1 MIEVNNLHKTFGSAQ
16 KNIFT
21 GFGNNKKQNSVIAL
35 DGLSFSAKDGEITGI
50 LGPNGAGKTT
60 CLRTL
65 YGLLKADKGN
75 ATIDGIDVVND
86 PLGARS
92 RLGIF
97 PDKFGLYERLTAYEQ
112 IDYFASIHGLQG
124 EAKHQAIETIIQDLE
139 MTELAHRKTLGFSQG
154 QRMKVTLAQALV
166 HQPKNFVL
174 DEPTRGLDVM
184 STRVLRNYL
193 ARFKEKGHCILFSS
207 HVMQE
212 VAALCDR
219 VVIVANGKLAAQ
231 GTPAELCELAGESQL
246 EEAFVKI
253 IGSDEG
259 VAA

>member
-1 MIEVNNLHKTFGSAQ
+1 MIEVNNLHKSFLRD
-16 KNIFT
+16 
-21 GFGNNKKQNSVIAL
+21 KKTQVKAL
-35 DGLSFSAKDGEITGI
+35 NGLSFKANDGEITGI

-65 YGLLKADKGN
+65 YGLLKADEGS
-75 ATIDGIDVVND
+75 AIIDGIKVTEH
-86 PLGARS
+86 PLEARAK
-92 RLGIF
+92 LGIF

-124 EAKHQAIETIIQDLE
+124 AAKHQAIESIIEDLE
-139 MTELAHRKTLGFSQG
+139 MTELAHRKTQGFSQG

-166 HQPKNFVL
+166 HKPQNFVL

-184 STRVLRNYL
+184 STRVLRNFL
-193 ARFKEKGHCILFSS
+193 AKYKEKGHCILFSS

-219 VVIVANGKLAAQ
+219 VVIVANGKIAAE
-231 GTPAELCELAGESQL
+231 GTPQELCDLAGEPLL
-246 EEAFVKI
+246 EDAFVKL

>member
-1 MIEVNNLHKTFGSAQ
+1 MVVIKGYIMIEVNNLHKKFKDVT
-16 KNIFT
+16 
-21 GFGNNKKQNSVIAL
+21 AL
-35 DGLSFSAKDGEITGI
+35 EGLSFSAKDGEITGI

-65 YGLLKADKGN
+65 YGLLKADQGS
-75 ATIDGIDVVND
+75 ATIDGINVSEQ
-86 PLGARS
+86 PLIARGN
-92 RLGIF
+92 LGIF

-112 IDYFASIHGLQG
+112 IDYFASIHGLTG
-124 EAKHQAIETIIQDLE
+124 AKKKQAIEEVLQELE
-139 MTELAHRKTLGFSQG
+139 MEDLAHRKTVGFSQG

-166 HQPKNFVL
+166 HKPKNFVL

-184 STRVLRNYL
+184 STRILRNYL
-193 ARFKEKGHCILFSS
+193 SKYKAKGHCILFSS

-219 VVIVANGKLAAQ
+219 VIVVANGKLAAQ
-231 GTPAELCELAGESQL
+231 GTPQELCDLAGEAQL
-246 EEAFVKI
+246 EDAFVKI

>member
-1 MIEVNNLHKTFGSAQ
+1 MIEVTNLHKSF
-16 KNIFT
+16 K
-21 GFGNNKKQNSVIAL
+21 SVKAL
-35 DGLSFSAKDGEITGI
+35 DGLSFTAHDGEITGI

-65 YGLLKADKGN
+65 YGLLKADEGTAK
-75 ATIDGIDVVND
+75 IDGITVKEQ
-86 PLGARS
+86 PLEARA

-112 IDYFASIHGLQG
+112 IDYFASIHGLAG
-124 EAKHQAIETIIQDLE
+124 AEKKQAIEQIIADLNME
-139 MTELAHRKTLGFSQG
+139 DLAHRKTAGFSQG

-184 STRVLRNYL
+184 STRILRNYL
-193 ARFKEKGHCILFSS
+193 NAFKEKGHCIVFSS

-219 VVIVANGKLAAQ
+219 VIIVANGKVAAQ
-231 GTPAELCELAGESQL
+231 GTPQELCDLAGESLL
-246 EEAFVKI
+246 EEAFVKL

>member
-1 MIEVNNLHKTFGSAQ
+1 MIEVNNLHKSFKS
-16 KNIFT
+16 
-21 GFGNNKKQNSVIAL
+21 KKETVKAL
-35 DGLSFSAKDGEITGI
+35 DGLSFQAKDGEITGI

-65 YGLLKADKGN
+65 YGLLSADEGF
-75 ATIDGIDVVND
+75 ATIDGIKVTEN
-86 PLGARS
+86 PLAARAK
-92 RLGIF
+92 LGIF

-112 IDYFASIHGLQG
+112 IDYFASLHGLTG
-124 EAKHQAIETIIQDLE
+124 KAKKQAIETVIADLE
-139 MTELAHRKTLGFSQG
+139 MQELAHRRTAGFSQG

-166 HQPKNFVL
+166 HQPQNFVL

-193 ARFKEKGHCILFSS
+193 AKFKEKGHCILFSS

-219 VVIVANGKLAAQ
+219 VIIVANGKLAAQ
-231 GTPAELCELAGESQL
+231 GTPQELCDLAGESHL
-246 EEAFVKI
+246 EEAFVKL

>member
-1 MIEVNNLHKTFGSAQ
+1 MIEVNNLHKSFKS
-16 KNIFT
+16 
-21 GFGNNKKQNSVIAL
+21 KKETVKAL
-35 DGLSFSAKDGEITGI
+35 DGLSFQANDGEITGI

-65 YGLLKADKGN
+65 YGLLSADEGF
-75 ATIDGIDVVND
+75 ATIDGIQVTEN
-86 PLGARS
+86 PLEARS
-92 RLGIF
+92 KLGIF

-112 IDYFASIHGLQG
+112 IDYFASLHGLSG
-124 EAKHQAIETIIQDLE
+124 KAKKQAIETVIADLD
-139 MTELAHRKTLGFSQG
+139 MQELAHRKSAGFSQG

-193 ARFKEKGHCILFSS
+193 AKFKEKGHCILFSS

-219 VVIVANGKLAAQ
+219 VIIVANGKLAAQ
-231 GTPAELCELAGESQL
+231 GTPQELCDLAGESQL
-246 EEAFVKI
+246 EEAFVKL

>member
-1 MIEVNNLHKTFGSAQ
+1 MIQVNNLRKTFGSDKKSFFNRLGNVQ
-16 KNIFT
+16 K
-21 GFGNNKKQNSVIAL
+21 QSAVVAL
-35 DGLSFSAKDGEITGI
+35 DGLSFTANDGEITGI

-65 YGLLKADKGN
+65 YGLLKADEGN
-75 ATIDGIDVVND
+75 AIIDGIDVIKN
-86 PLGARS
+86 PLDARA

-124 EAKHQAIETIIQDLE
+124 SAKHQVIEAVINDLD
-139 MTELAHRKTLGFSQG
+139 MTELAHRKTAGFSQG

-219 VVIVANGKLAAQ
+219 VIIVANGKLAAE
-231 GTPAELCELAGESQL
+231 GTPNELCELAGETQL

>member
-1 MIEVNNLHKTFGSAQ
+1 MIQVNNLRKTFGTS
-16 KNIFT
+16 KKSLFS
-21 GFGNNKKQNSVIAL
+21 GFNKAKDQSKVIAL
-35 DGLSFSAKDGEITGI
+35 DGLSFTANDGEITGI

-65 YGLLKADKGN
+65 YGLLKADEGS
-75 ATIDGIDVVND
+75 ALIDGINVVEN
-86 PLGARS
+86 PLAARA

-124 EAKHQAIETIIQDLE
+124 DFKHQAIEAIINDLD
-139 MTELAHRKTLGFSQG
+139 MKELAHRKTLGFSQG

-219 VVIVANGKLAAQ
+219 VIIVANGKLAAE
-231 GTPAELCELAGESQL
+231 GTPSELCELAGETQL

>member
-1 MIEVNNLHKTFGSAQ
+1 MIEVNNLHKSFAVNGKG
-16 KNIFT
+16 KN
-21 GFGNNKKQNSVIAL
+21 GKRKKDNHNTVKAL
-35 DGLSFSAKDGEITGI
+35 DGLSFTANDGEITGI

-65 YGLLKADKGN
+65 YGLLSADEGY
-75 ATIDGIDVVND
+75 ATIDGISVTEN
-86 PLGARS
+86 PLLARS
-92 RLGIF
+92 KLGIF

-112 IDYFASIHGLQG
+112 IDYFASLHGLSG
-124 EAKHQAIETIIQDLE
+124 HIKKDAIEQVIEDLD
-139 MTELAHRKTLGFSQG
+139 MSELAHRKTVGFSQG
-154 QRMKVTLAQALV
+154 QRMKVTLAQSLV
-166 HQPKNFVL
+166 HQPQNFVL

-184 STRVLRNYL
+184 STRVLRNHL
-193 ARFKEKGHCILFSS
+193 AKFKAKGHCILFSS

-219 VVIVANGKLAAQ
+219 VIIVANGKLAAQ
-231 GTPAELCELAGESQL
+231 GTPQELCDLAGETLL
-246 EEAFVKI
+246 EEAFVKL

>member
-1 MIEVNNLHKTFGSAQ
+1 MIEVNNLHKSFKS
-16 KNIFT
+16 
-21 GFGNNKKQNSVIAL
+21 KKDTVKAL
-35 DGLSFSAKDGEITGI
+35 DGLSFQAKDGEITGI

-65 YGLLKADKGN
+65 YGLLSADEGF
-75 ATIDGIDVVND
+75 ATIDGIHVTED
-86 PLGARS
+86 PIAARA

-112 IDYFASIHGLQG
+112 IDYFASLHGLTG
-124 EAKHQAIETIIQDLE
+124 KAKKQAIENVLNDLD
-139 MTELAHRKTLGFSQG
+139 MQELAHRKTAGFSQG

-166 HQPKNFVL
+166 HQPQNFVL

-193 ARFKEKGHCILFSS
+193 SKFKAKGHCILFSS

-219 VVIVANGKLAAQ
+219 VIIVANGRLAAQ
-231 GTPAELCELAGESQL
+231 GTPQELCDLAGETLL
-246 EEAFVKI
+246 EEAFVKL

>member
-1 MIEVNNLHKTFGSAQ
+1 MIEVNNLHKSFIDKSFG
-16 KNIFT
+16 
-21 GFGNNKKQNSVIAL
+21 KKTKTVKAL
-35 DGLSFSAKDGEITGI
+35 DGLSFRAQDGEITGI

-65 YGLLKADKGN
+65 YGLLSADDGY
-75 ATIDGIDVVND
+75 ATIDGINVTDN
-86 PLGARS
+86 PIAARS
-92 RLGIF
+92 KLGIF

-112 IDYFASIHGLQG
+112 IDYFASLHGLTGQVKK
-124 EAKHQAIETIIQDLE
+124 EAISQVINDLALDD
-139 MTELAHRKTLGFSQG
+139 LAHRKTVGFSQG
-154 QRMKVTLAQALV
+154 QRMKVTLAQAMV
-166 HQPKNFVL
+166 HQPQNFVL

-184 STRVLRNYL
+184 STRVLRNHL
-193 ARFKEKGHCILFSS
+193 AKFKAKGHCILFSS

-219 VVIVANGKLAAQ
+219 VIIVSHGKLAAQ
-231 GTPAELCELAGESQL
+231 GTPQELCDLAGEKLL
-246 EEAFVKI
+246 EDAFVKL

>member
-1 MIEVNNLHKTFGSAQ
+1 MIEVTNLSKSFGEVKAL
-16 KNIFT
+16 
-21 GFGNNKKQNSVIAL
+21 NSLSFKAL
-35 DGLSFSAKDGEITGI
+35 DGQITGI

-65 YGLLKADKGN
+65 YGLLKADSGS
-75 ATIDGIDVVND
+75 AIIDGIDTSKS
-86 PLGARS
+86 PLKAREK
-92 RLGIF
+92 LGIF
-97 PDKFGLYERLTAYEQ
+97 PDKFGLHERLTSYEQ
-112 IDYFASIHGLQG
+112 IDYFASLHGMTG
-124 EAKHQAIETIIQDLE
+124 DAKHQAIEQVIKDLQME
-139 MTELAHRKTLGFSQG
+139 ELAHRRTNGFSQG

-166 HQPKNFVL
+166 HQPRNFVL

-193 ARFKEKGHCILFSS
+193 AQFKEKGHCILFSS

-219 VVIVANGKLAAQ
+219 VIIVAGGKLAAE
-231 GTPAELCELAGESQL
+231 GTPEQLCELAGESQL

>member
-1 MIEVNNLHKTFGSAQ
+1 MIEVNNLHKTF
-16 KNIFT
+16 KL
-21 GFGNNKKQNSVIAL
+21 KKQSVKAL
-35 DGLSFSAKDGEITGI
+35 DGLSFTANDGEITGI

-65 YGLLKADKGN
+65 YGLLSADEGS
-75 ATIDGIDVVND
+75 ATIDGIQVSEN
-86 PLGARS
+86 PLAARAK
-92 RLGIF
+92 LGIF

-112 IDYFASIHGLQG
+112 IDYFASLHGLQG
-124 EAKHQAIETIIQDLE
+124 QHKRQAIETIIKELDME
-139 MTELAHRKTLGFSQG
+139 ELAHRKSAGFSQG

-166 HQPKNFVL
+166 HQPQNFVL

-184 STRVLRNYL
+184 STRVLRNHL
-193 ARFKEKGHCILFSS
+193 SKFKEKGHCILFSS

-219 VVIVANGKLAAQ
+219 VIIVANGRLAAQ
-231 GTPAELCELAGESQL
+231 GTPEELCELAGESQL
-246 EEAFVKI
+246 EEAFVKL

>member
-1 MIEVNNLHKTFGSAQ
+1 MIEVNNLHKSFID
-16 KNIFT
+16 KK
-21 GFGNNKKQNSVIAL
+21 NKKNTVKAL
-35 DGLSFSAKDGEITGI
+35 DGLSFTAKDGEITGI

-65 YGLLKADKGN
+65 YGLLSADQGF
-75 ATIDGIDVVND
+75 ATIDDIKVTEN
-86 PLGARS
+86 PIAARTKLGV
-92 RLGIF
+92 F

-112 IDYFASIHGLQG
+112 IDYFASLHGMSG
-124 EAKHQAIETIIQDLE
+124 KTKAQAITQIIDDLGL
-139 MTELAHRKTLGFSQG
+139 TDLAHRKTVGFSQG

-193 ARFKEKGHCILFSS
+193 ATFKAKGHCILFSS

-219 VVIVANGKLAAQ
+219 VIIVANGKLAAQ
-231 GTPAELCELAGESQL
+231 GTPQELCDLAGEALL
-246 EEAFVKI
+246 EDAFVKL

>member
-1 MIEVNNLHKTFGSAQ
+1 MIEVNNLHKKFKDVT
-16 KNIFT
+16 
-21 GFGNNKKQNSVIAL
+21 AL
-35 DGLSFSAKDGEITGI
+35 EGLSFSAKDGEITGI

-65 YGLLKADKGN
+65 YGLLKADQGS
-75 ATIDGIDVVND
+75 ATIDGINVSEQ
-86 PLGARS
+86 PLIARGN
-92 RLGIF
+92 LGIF

-112 IDYFASIHGLQG
+112 IDYFASIHGLTG
-124 EAKHQAIETIIQDLE
+124 AKKKQAIEEVLQELE
-139 MTELAHRKTLGFSQG
+139 MEDLAHRKTVGFSQG

-166 HQPKNFVL
+166 HKPKNFVL

-184 STRVLRNYL
+184 STRILRNYL
-193 ARFKEKGHCILFSS
+193 SKYKAKGHCILFSS

-219 VVIVANGKLAAQ
+219 VIVVANGKLAAQ
-231 GTPAELCELAGESQL
+231 GTPQELCDLAGEAQL
-246 EEAFVKI
+246 EDAFVKI

>member
-1 MIEVNNLHKTFGSAQ
+1 MIEVNNLHKSFNVG
-16 KNIFT
+16 
-21 GFGNNKKQNSVIAL
+21 KQSFKAL

-65 YGLLKADKGN
+65 YGLLKADEGS
-75 ATIDGIDVVND
+75 AIIDGIDVSNS
-86 PLGARS
+86 PLEARS
-92 RLGIF
+92 KLGIF

-112 IDYFASIHGLQG
+112 IDYFASIHGLSG
-124 EAKHQAIETIIQDLE
+124 DSKHKAIESVLNDLDME
-139 MTELAHRKTLGFSQG
+139 DLAHRRTLGFSQG

-166 HQPKNFVL
+166 HQPRNFVL

-193 ARFKEKGHCILFSS
+193 AKFKEKGHCILFSS

-219 VVIVANGKLAAQ
+219 VIVVSGGKLAAQ
-231 GTPAELCELAGESQL
+231 GTPQELCELAGESQL
-246 EEAFVKI
+246 EDAFVKI

>member
-1 MIEVNNLHKTFGSAQ
+1 MIEVNNLHKKFKDVT
-16 KNIFT
+16 
-21 GFGNNKKQNSVIAL
+21 AL
-35 DGLSFSAKDGEITGI
+35 EGLSFTAKDGEITGI

-65 YGLLKADKGN
+65 YGLLKADQGS
-75 ATIDGIDVVND
+75 ATIDGIDVTKE
-86 PLGARS
+86 PLVARGK
-92 RLGIF
+92 LGIF

-112 IDYFASIHGLQG
+112 IDYFASIHGLVG
-124 EAKHQAIETIIQDLE
+124 DAKKQAIDEVLKELE
-139 MTELAHRKTLGFSQG
+139 MEELAHRKTVGFSQG

-166 HQPKNFVL
+166 HKPKNFVL

-184 STRVLRNYL
+184 STRILRNYL
-193 ARFKEKGHCILFSS
+193 SKYKAQGHCILFSS

-219 VVIVANGKLAAQ
+219 VIVVANGKLAAQ
-231 GTPAELCELAGESQL
+231 GTPQELCDLAGEALL
-246 EEAFVKI
+246 EDAFVKI

>member
-1 MIEVNNLHKTFGSAQ
+1 MIEVTNLCKSFG
-16 KNIFT
+16 
-21 GFGNNKKQNSVIAL
+21 GVKKGLFRKQENPVIAL
-35 DGLSFSAKDGEITGI
+35 DGLSFTANDGEITGI

-65 YGLLKADKGN
+65 YGLLKADGGS
-75 ATIDGIDVVND
+75 ATIDGINVVDN
-86 PLGARS
+86 PLGARA

-124 EAKHQAIETIIQDLE
+124 DAKHQAIETVINDLE

-184 STRVLRNYL
+184 SPRVLRPYL
-193 ARFKEKGHCILFSS
+193 ARFKDKGHCILFSS

-219 VVIVANGKLAAQ
+219 VIIVANGKLAAQ
-231 GTPAELCELAGESQL
+231 GTPKELCELAGETNL

>member
-1 MIEVNNLHKTFGSAQ
+1 MIIVDNLHKTFG
-16 KNIFT
+16 KDV
-21 GFGNNKKQNSVIAL
+21 KAL
-35 DGLSFSAKDGEITGI
+35 DGLSFKANDGEITGI

-65 YGLLKADKGN
+65 YGLLKADQGT
-75 ATIDGIDVVND
+75 ATIDGISAVES
-86 PLGARS
+86 PIEARS
-92 RLGIF
+92 KLGIF

-112 IDYFASIHGLQG
+112 IDYFASIHGMSG
-124 EAKHQAIETIIQDLE
+124 DTKKAAIEEIIKDLE
-139 MTELAHRKTLGFSQG
+139 MEALAHRKTQGFSQG

-166 HQPKNFVL
+166 HKPRNFVL

-184 STRVLRNYL
+184 STRILRDYL
-193 ARFKEKGHCILFSS
+193 SRFKEQGHCILFSS

-219 VVIVANGKLAAQ
+219 VIIVANGRLAAE

-246 EEAFVKI
+246 EEAFVKL